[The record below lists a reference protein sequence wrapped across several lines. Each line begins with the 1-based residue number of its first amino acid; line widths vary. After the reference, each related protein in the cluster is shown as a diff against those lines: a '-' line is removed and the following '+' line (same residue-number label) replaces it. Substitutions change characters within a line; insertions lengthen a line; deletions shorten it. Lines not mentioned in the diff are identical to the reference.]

1 MAIQSA
7 DMAPHMKTLYGLLTN
22 TDLKGL
28 LKHYLACNEKENLS
42 QIAFLFQQG
51 QIKSTNFDFYQQLA
65 TKFIESKG
73 LPVAL
78 IRQIKNN
85 DILSFFTPALQLKA
99 NFNKVNDQQRNV
111 LHYLM
116 LGDNSLMLGEENSL
130 SEEKSPAPPFNYLRS
145 LMLFESNEL
154 IHFALCQRDAQN
166 FTPVETYLHANQNL
180 DDLPNHELSALL
192 ALIEIESKKQEVV
205 ANNYLPIIQSV
216 RKLCLFQNQ
225 NQNQNQSK
233 EQNQKQIISQK
244 LQRLLLIAAYYA
256 KPIKQVVTDINL

>member
-7 DMAPHMKTLYGLLTN
+7 DMAPHMKTLYVLLMK

-28 LKHYLACNEKENLS
+28 LKHYLACDEKENLT

-51 QIKSTNFDFYQQLA
+51 QIKSENFDFYQQLA

-99 NFNKVNDQQRNV
+99 NFNKINDMQRNV

-116 LGDNSLMLGEENSL
+116 LGEESLNSGGNRTV
-130 SEEKSPAPPFNYLRS
+130 PPFNYLRS

-154 IHFALCQRDAQN
+154 IHFALRQRDTQN
-166 FTPVETYLHANQNL
+166 LTPIETYLFANQNL

-205 ANNYLPIIQSV
+205 ANNYLPVIQAV
-216 RKLCLFQNQ
+216 RKLCLLQNQ

-233 EQNQKQIISQK
+233 DHNQKKTISQK
-244 LQRLLLIAAYYA
+244 LHRLLLIAAYYA
-256 KPIKQVVTDINL
+256 KPVKQVVTDINL